1 VSIASDADAPHAPAY
16 KMLPPLTET
25 VMAGR
30 ETVMQFI
37 NPDEALNGPMCMLVT
52 AQSDVFF
59 SLFHILM
66 DFTYVYIYVCV
77 SIYSIFQCWHH
88 QSLLFGFKA
97 GCPFF
102 RQAWIPRIAR
112 DDPPSKL
119 QEKVPIVAVVP
130 SGYST

>member
-1 VSIASDADAPHAPAY
+1 MSIASDADAPHAPAY

-52 AQSDVFF
+52 VQSDVCF

-66 DFTYVYIYVCV
+66 DYTYIYIYMCVCACV
-77 SIYSIFQCWHH
+77 SIYSIFQC
-88 QSLLFGFKA
+88 
-97 GCPFF
+97 
-102 RQAWIPRIAR
+102 
-112 DDPPSKL
+112 
-119 QEKVPIVAVVP
+119 
-130 SGYST
+130 